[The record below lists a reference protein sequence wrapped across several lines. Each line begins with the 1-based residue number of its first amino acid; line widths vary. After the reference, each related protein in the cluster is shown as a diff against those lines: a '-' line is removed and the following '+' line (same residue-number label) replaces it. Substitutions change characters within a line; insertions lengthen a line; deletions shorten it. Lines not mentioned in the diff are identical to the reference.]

1 MKRLSS
7 ILAVSVLA
15 GVLAGCATKEYV
27 EIAVPIRC
35 DIELPPRPN
44 QGKNNYDTI
53 RDILIY
59 TELLEKAIRVCKGE

>member
-35 DIELPPRPN
+35 DIETPSRPN
-44 QGKNNYDTI
+44 QGENSYNTI
-53 RDILIY
+53 KEILIY
-59 TELLEKAIRVCKGE
+59 TELLEKALKVCKGE